1 MDARIV
7 AFFLFL
13 CLSTGYSMKND
24 DVDDDILDMLQENPD
39 NMNEA
44 KEMVSC
50 DPSLTFSCCFAFRQ
64 LSIPSMH
71 KIKSYAAVIIVKSK
85 TNYFDVR
92 LKTMHLLKTS
102 K

>member
-39 NMNEA
+39 NTNDET
-44 KEMVSC
+44 EMVSC
-50 DPSLTFSCCFAFRQ
+50 DASLTFCCCFAFGQ
-64 LSIPSMH
+64 L
-71 KIKSYAAVIIVKSK
+71 
-85 TNYFDVR
+85 
-92 LKTMHLLKTS
+92 HLF
-102 K
+102 